1 MNKHIFRILLSFA
14 LALPAATSF
23 AQPHGGGGAQIESVK
38 AEYLTRRLDLSPEEA
53 QRFWPVY
60 RNYQRDIGKVLQE
73 RRKARQDQK
82 TSGEQVDELEF
93 EEDLLDV
100 KKKYRKEFSDVLPPQ
115 KVNLLYQAE
124 KDFKEEL
131 LKQLKDRRKQ

>member
-1 MNKHIFRILLSFA
+1 MNKHIYRILLTLA
-14 LALPAATSF
+14 LVLPAAVSF
-23 AQPHGGGGAQIESVK
+23 AQPHGGGQIEAVK

-60 RNYQRDIGKVLQE
+60 RNYQRDMFKIIQE
-73 RRKARQDQK
+73 RRKARQEQK
-82 TSGEQVDELEF
+82 KSGEQVDELEF
-93 EEDLLDV
+93 EEDLLEV
-100 KKKYRKEFSDVLPPQ
+100 KKKYRKEFSEVLPPQ